1 MKAMISSSPRPVFW
15 LLKTN
20 GLPLRMRFV
29 SLSIISS
36 DAPTNG
42 ARSTLLITSKSDL
55 QMPGPPLR
63 GSLSPAETS
72 IT

>member
-1 MKAMISSSPRPVFW
+1 MKAMISSRPCPVFW

-20 GLPLRMRFV
+20 GLPLRMRVV
-29 SLSIISS
+29 SLSIRVS

-42 ARSTLLITSKSDL
+42 ARSILLITSRSDL
-55 QMPGPPLR
+55 QIPGPPLR
-63 GSLSPAETS
+63 GNLSPAETS